1 VAEATT
7 AEAATGQVT
16 TRQATT
22 GQATTGQATTG
33 QATTGQATTGQA
45 TTGQATRG
53 QPASGRATVP
63 ARSLAREGLPRLI
76 GEALRF
82 GVVGVVGFVVD
93 TATVYGAHFLAGLDL
108 YTAGAVAY
116 LAAATTTWALNRAWT
131 FADAPRDRPGRQ
143 WAVFVAVQLA
153 GFALN
158 RGTYAALVTFLPLAA
173 AHPVLAVAAG
183 SIAGMSVN
191 FLTAKR
197 IVFR

>member
-1 VAEATT
+1 MRDRRPDATVAEATT
-7 AEAATGQVT
+7 AEAATEQV
-16 TRQATT
+16 
-22 GQATTGQATTG
+22 TTGQATTG

-53 QPASGRATVP
+53 QPASGRATV
-63 ARSLAREGLPRLI
+63 LAREGLPRLI

-108 YTAGAVAY
+108 YTAGALAY

>member
-1 VAEATT
+1 MAEATT
-7 AEAATGQVT
+7 AEAATGHVT
-16 TRQATT
+16 TGQATS

-33 QATTGQATTGQA
+33 QATTGQATTGQ
-45 TTGQATRG
+45 
-53 QPASGRATVP
+53 PASGRATVP
-63 ARSLAREGLPRLI
+63 ARSFAREGLPRLI